1 MPRPRADV
9 LDQERALRG
18 AVRLP
23 QLLPVDDVGRGDEK
37 SATHFGEE
45 ARVRP
50 GVRVRVNVLDHDRAL
65 DGPVAPPE
73 LAAVRAVV
81 GREKHDPVDID
92 ELPRKGALT
101 KVGPDINVLEHRR
114 AGGRAITLPKL
125 NANQPHLLAGT
136 QEYGPVDHG

>member
-23 QLLPVDDVGRGDEK
+23 QLLPVDAVGRGEEK
-37 SATHFGEE
+37 GATHIGEE
-45 ARVRP
+45 VRVRP

-65 DGPVAPPE
+65 DGHVAPPE

-81 GREKHDPVDID
+81 GREKQDPV
-92 ELPRKGALT
+92 ELAELTPKRALT
-101 KVGPDINVLEHRR
+101 QVS
-114 AGGRAITLPKL
+114 T
-125 NANQPHLLAGT
+125 T
-136 QEYGPVDHG
+136 